1 MPKHKVRKGFAPTKN
16 KYGGFRDKSGQT
28 FRPGK
33 SVFVLVPYQ
42 QWGNLSTGVIPA
54 RFFRT
59 FAWAQDKLG
68 AYRLDA
74 WMLNHD
80 MLIELGAC
88 VTAAIP
94 EDIMQEMAA
103 DSKKVV
109 ETPWPVSDEFETLF
123 SDVSMQGFFSPPPV
137 GPRIDAYTHMGTLN
151 LGITPSGN
159 LKKNKGGFNFAT
171 GFKTWTQGDTLES
184 MVPATLKGALPAFDG
199 LQPCSADY
207 GVGAA
212 ERMPQQVARGGG
224 PELNDGAE
232 LKVGADELEIFG
244 VEYERD
250 GSGDDDP
257 LRDFSTG
264 FAFITSNAYA
274 DPLQGVEMLD
284 HNRLAALATNEDT
297 LALLA
302 EPELSKRLF
311 LNNHG
316 ELLPGWRQVEFNRTS
331 IVRTI
336 LSLNPAL
343 LEGATL
349 LHGAEDT
356 FTFECAARAGGA
368 LVSLRRCGEKLA
380 RTRVA
385 QLAGPSPRALRG
397 VVKTWLQDV
406 LQAKALDAKRNLDP
420 LEFTVPCPFAY
431 VVALPGFAAMR
442 RSPKLRHVLTHVL
455 SSSDDA
461 DTILGILGW
470 HAPIGKEKNGFYLIS
485 VPELPLQVQGGA
497 TIDPRRVAGL
507 SKHQYNFF
515 SYDTEAQ
522 TLTLRLS
529 VARFNASLRV
539 RGASVGKPPA
549 QPPPAGGRWKFSLLE
564 RAWVPSGV
572 RAPTPRELKERYPA
586 GPQWMHW

>member
-74 WMLNHD
+74 EYAWMLNHD
-80 MLIELGAC
+80 MLIELGAF
-88 VTAAIP
+88 VTAVIP
-94 EDIMQEMAA
+94 VDIMQEMAA

-284 HNRLAALATNEDT
+284 HKRLAALATNEDT

-406 LQAKALDAKRNLDP
+406 LVQKTKAAERNLDP
-420 LEFTVPCPFAY
+420 LEFTVPCSYAF
-431 VVALPGFAAMR
+431 VTALACFPAMR
-442 RSPKLRHVLTHVL
+442 RSPTKRNLLTHVRGCARAL
-455 SSSDDA
+455 RALRAPRPRAACCTRHAPRPRAASCASRARTRQQRQAACTDLTLACSAIRRSSRIRRRRTPPLACSAGTRRRARSSTVSSSSSSRCCRRRSRPA
-461 DTILGILGW
+461 RRSIRAASRVSRSTSTI
-470 HAPIGKEKNGFYLIS
+470 S
-485 VPELPLQVQGGA
+485 SR
-497 TIDPRRVAGL
+497 TTRRR
-507 SKHQYNFF
+507 S
-515 SYDTEAQ
+515 S
-522 TLTLRLS
+522 
-529 VARFNASLRV
+529 
-539 RGASVGKPPA
+539 
-549 QPPPAGGRWKFSLLE
+549 
-564 RAWVPSGV
+564 
-572 RAPTPRELKERYPA
+572 
-586 GPQWMHW
+586 